1 MSSADVET
9 REPDDTQNKCDD
21 SHDNFERPCVS
32 PVSSLGSE
40 DEKDNKQMS
49 LRIGNDEATNKDQSK
64 CKDSLRKADAHGGRD
79 SNFDEGEDRGMKQES
94 MKNGPAKLKTRDE
107 VPAGV
112 HLDPFQT
119 IMSRTPKPHYVPKL
133 TVGILLFEL
142 ILVGIDSYKGFQL
155 QSGHSKCIGDLFPS
169 LLVIALRAL
178 SRIAFPLAIFV
189 YFCNWVA
196 TKQDCSVREKFIS
209 EIVNPRNKVIASE
222 FMKRF
227 VNPHSQDEAGT
238 KEHLRYIQQYLD
250 SYLWE
255 LVKLSFSQTL
265 VLMVA
270 LACFSVFDLS
280 PTWYIFIELA
290 DLFFFGVI
298 LFVCGTV
305 MSLLFLDGQIKHY
318 FRQFRA
324 YCTTKQLKQKAKAVD
339 DCISERW
346 YLLNKLISIMT
357 VLFCILLIVSWA
369 SGTPLTCGVS
379 ISNGAVSNQS
389 ASGFWLVFILVLTF
403 GQFCGTN
410 PTSIAFGVISITV
423 EVIVLVLLRILSPTL
438 EWSKFTHILY
448 AIIPL
453 SYFLWYHGMSLPRQ
467 WAGIN
472 IKAKNS
478 TADSRTVYWSRFCSR
493 SALITLILCALTL
506 SVHTEYKHITP
517 SAIDQYSQV
526 YVPVNVDLS
535 PPPEYD
541 EETMKLILD
550 YIKKY
555 CSIHPSTSQLDSSI
569 PCLHLN
575 PGLFE
580 DKETQDVIAKSISMV
595 QTLWS
600 VHHRGNKK
608 HLLTKQPP
616 NMESTQ

>member
-1 MSSADVET
+1 M
-9 REPDDTQNKCDD
+9 
-21 SHDNFERPCVS
+21 
-32 PVSSLGSE
+32 
-40 DEKDNKQMS
+40 
-49 LRIGNDEATNKDQSK
+49 
-64 CKDSLRKADAHGGRD
+64 
-79 SNFDEGEDRGMKQES
+79 
-94 MKNGPAKLKTRDE
+94 
-107 VPAGV
+107 
-112 HLDPFQT
+112 
-119 IMSRTPKPHYVPKL
+119 
-133 TVGILLFEL
+133 
-142 ILVGIDSYKGFQL
+142 GIDSYKGFQL
-155 QSGHSKCIGDLFPS
+155 QSSHSKCIGDFFPS
-169 LLVIALRAL
+169 LLVITARAL

-196 TKQDCSVREKFIS
+196 TKQDCSVREKFIA

-250 SYLWE
+250 IYLWK
-255 LVKLSFSQTL
+255 LVRLSYSQAF

-270 LACFSVFDLS
+270 LASFSVFDLS

-298 LFVCGTV
+298 LSVCSTV

-324 YCTTKQLKQKAKAVD
+324 YCTDKQLKQKAKAVD

-369 SGTPLTCGVS
+369 SGTPLTCGIS
-379 ISNGAVSNQS
+379 ISNEAVSNQS
-389 ASGFWLVFILVLTF
+389 ASGSWLVFILVLTF
-403 GQFCGTN
+403 GQFLSTN
-410 PTSIAFGVISITV
+410 PTSITFGVISIIV
-423 EVIVLVLLRILSPTL
+423 EGIVLVLLRLLSPTL

-472 IKAKNS
+472 IKSKNS
-478 TADSRTVYWSRFCSR
+478 TTDSRTVYWSRFCSR
-493 SALITLILCALTL
+493 SALIALILCALTL

-526 YVPVNVDLS
+526 YVPVNVDPS

-541 EETMKLILD
+541 EATMKLILD

-555 CSIHPSTSQLDSSI
+555 CSIHPSTNQLDSSI

-575 PGLFE
+575 PDLFE

-600 VHHRGNKK
+600 VHHRGNNK
-608 HLLTKQPP
+608 HLLGKQPP

>member
-1 MSSADVET
+1 MSSANVET
-9 REPDDTQNKCDD
+9 REPHDTQNKYDD
-21 SHDNFERPCVS
+21 SHDNSEHSHMS
-32 PVSSLGSE
+32 PVHCLGSE

-49 LRIGNDEATNKDQSK
+49 LLGNDGPTHKDQSK
-64 CKDSLRKADAHGGRD
+64 CKDSLRKADAHGSRD
-79 SNFDEGEDRGMKQES
+79 SNFNESEDKGMKQES
-94 MKNGPAKLKTRDE
+94 MKNGPVKLKTHDE
-107 VPAGV
+107 VPPDV

-119 IMSRTPKPHYVPKL
+119 IMSWIPKPQYVTKL
-133 TVGILLFEL
+133 TVVILLFEL
-142 ILVGIDSYKGFQL
+142 ILVSIDSYKGFQL

-169 LLVIALRAL
+169 LLVITARAL

-189 YFCNWVA
+189 YFCIWVA
-196 TKQDCSVREKFIS
+196 TKQDCSVREKFIA

-227 VNPHSQDEAGT
+227 LDPHSQDEAGT

-250 SYLWE
+250 SYLWK
-255 LVKLSFSQTL
+255 LVKISFLQAF
-265 VLMVA
+265 VLMMA

-280 PTWYIFIELA
+280 PTWYIFVELA
-290 DLFFFGVI
+290 DLLFFYVI
-298 LFVCGTV
+298 LSVCGTV

-324 YCTTKQLKQKAKAVD
+324 YCATKQLSLKQKAKAVD

-379 ISNGAVSNQS
+379 ISNAAVSNQS

-403 GQFCGTN
+403 GQFFGTN
-410 PTSIAFGVISITV
+410 PKLLTFGVISITV

-453 SYFLWYHGMSLPRQ
+453 SYFLWYHVMSLPRQ

-472 IKAKNS
+472 IKTKS
-478 TADSRTVYWSRFCSR
+478 SADSRTIYWSRCCSR
-493 SALITLILCALTL
+493 SALIALILCALTL
-506 SVHTEYKHITP
+506 SMCTEYKHITP
-517 SAIDQYSQV
+517 SAIDQYSQG
-526 YVPVNVDLS
+526 YVPVNVDWS

-541 EETMKLILD
+541 EATMKLIFD
-550 YIKKY
+550 YIQKY
-555 CSIHPSTSQLDSSI
+555 CSIHPSINQHEFSI

-575 PGLFE
+575 PALFKDE
-580 DKETQDVIAKSISMV
+580 ETQDVIAKSISMV

-600 VHHRGNKK
+600 VHHRGHKK
-608 HLLTKQPP
+608 HLLAKQPT
-616 NMESTQ
+616 NVESTQ